1 MGTSLSFVYSGSGS
15 TSVLTSL
22 GSAYNASTVV
32 VAQDDDLTDQ
42 GRLTYAWSAATPAA
56 TRALFNID
64 PSTGVVTGTAAA
76 TSLNYEGMRSY
87 TLTAVV
93 TDSTLLTDT
102 ATVIITLVDV
112 NEAAT
117 FAVYPTDGLWTTGGT
132 KLSSGASG
140 TITVAEN
147 SADQTLG
154 ASGVARLNTTDV
166 DQDRLSGASVY
177 TISAALGVLVPFSI
191 RSDGLIQV
199 NNFASGTLDFE
210 DRTNYTFIV
219 TVSDSSANP
228 LSANFTLTV
237 LVTDVNDLTIDSV
250 YADPAS
256 VAPSYGGTGSD
267 LAINIINGTLPAV
280 YFNPLYASFQPLGV
294 YALLRATGGALIVL
308 TGTNIGPTQSSI
320 ARNALPAP
328 AVTYA
333 VTYGPTGT
341 EYTASSCAVT
351 AANTAIA
358 CTAVAGAGVSH
369 RWRVSVSYPAT
380 FLVNSVLTSNPIT
393 GALASSSTLSAKMT
407 AYVPPTI
414 SAVYISSTAQA
425 DPASNRMPT
434 PGGTLIYVTGRDF
447 GPIST
452 VAWLY
457 YGSSYQYV
465 AQCVVTTA
473 DVLAQCTSVP
483 GVGGSLPFMMYIGP
497 TKPATALPPA
507 GTASAPYLT
516 SAVQY
521 ALPAVAAVGSH
532 SVSPLGLNTRGN
544 EPLVLNGS
552 NFGPSG
558 LATDAVI
565 AVQYSS
571 SSWGLPFGNYSATKC
586 TISIAHVQLTC
597 ASAPGVGVGLSFL
610 VTVAGQSMAAPS
622 AVTLAGYRKPI
633 IAGLSGLGTNQALTV
648 GGQLVLINGDQFGP
662 VTPTVAGALA
672 AGVVPGGVAPI
683 ASYGKFVAALAFPLK
698 YFAQNCLVTT
708 DHVQMTCFT
717 NQGTGAQ
724 LYWAVQLGAQAS
736 VVFTNQTTN
745 YAPPIIAYCE

>member
-1 MGTSLSFVYSGSGS
+1 
-15 TSVLTSL
+15 
-22 GSAYNASTVV
+22 
-32 VAQDDDLTDQ
+32 
-42 GRLTYAWSAATPAA
+42 
-56 TRALFNID
+56 
-64 PSTGVVTGTAAA
+64 
-76 TSLNYEGMRSY
+76 MRSY

-117 FAVYPTDGLWTTGGT
+117 FAVYPTDGLWTTGGI

-166 DQDRLSGASVY
+166 DQDPLSGASVY
-177 TISAALGVLVPFSI
+177 TISTALGLLVPFSI

-210 DRTNYTFIV
+210 DRTSYTFIV

-294 YALLRATGGALIVL
+294 YALLRATGGALMVL

-328 AVTYA
+328 AVTYT
-333 VTYGPTGT
+333 VTYGPTGI

-393 GALASSSTLSAKMT
+393 GALASSLTLSAKMT

-447 GPIST
+447 GPLLT

-521 ALPAVAAVGSH
+521 ALPAVAAVGSR

-586 TISIAHVQLTC
+586 TVSIAHVQLTC

-610 VTVAGQSMAAPS
+610 VTVAGQTMAAPS

-633 IAGLSGLGTNQALTV
+633 IAGFSGLGTNQALTV

-662 VTPTVAGALA
+662 VTPMVAGALA

-683 ASYGKFVAALAFPLK
+683 ASYGKFVAAFPLK

-724 LYWAVQLGAQAS
+724 LYWAVQLGSQAS